1 MPTIIPGGNES
12 VVFHW
17 GGAGS
22 AATVNLVVGFDESA
36 DHPSEALNDGNMIN
50 AGYKYDVL
58 VTSADVG
65 TASSGALST
74 IETEMFN
81 QGRMTSGSV
90 VRVTKGGGATVVY
103 LNPSVY
109 LVDVPNVGDGEN
121 TKVNIRFTAVGKT
134 RTNVNTI
141 SV

>member
-1 MPTIIPGGNES
+1 
-12 VVFHW
+12 
-17 GGAGS
+17 
-22 AATVNLVVGFDESA
+22 
-36 DHPSEALNDGNMIN
+36 
-50 AGYKYDVL
+50 
-58 VTSADVG
+58 
-65 TASSGALST
+65 
-74 IETEMFN
+74 MFN